1 MGNLFLTWVAARDA
15 RASKKDFVV
24 VVYLRTWDWSIHP
37 FLVYQTPTP
46 TSWFKIQNLFVFR
59 PPLNICTF

>member
-24 VVYLRTWDWSIHP
+24 VVYLRTWDWSINP

-46 TSWFKIQNLFVFR
+46 HFLVKKSKI
-59 PPLNICTF
+59 ICF